1 MKGYRDYMDRQQV
14 SPALHD
20 KLLALE
26 QQEIQPKPQSRQRW
40 QPALAMAACLCL
52 VLGVC
57 WGWNVLSPAKNAS
70 GNSAVNIILSP
81 VRGCVNASDHACS
94 ISRGTLAPR
103 GLPYI
108 GSPHTGC
115 PKCFICTRI

>member
-1 MKGYRDYMDRQQV
+1 MSVVTIPFAWLLLKFYDMTGNYGAAV
-14 SPALHD
+14 ILFAL
-20 KLLALE
+20 
-26 QQEIQPKPQSRQRW
+26 I
-40 QPALAMAACLCL
+40 
-52 VLGVC
+52 
-57 WGWNVLSPAKNAS
+57 
-70 GNSAVNIILSP
+70 VNIILSP

-94 ISRGTLAPR
+94 ISRGTRAPR